1 MARTLKSDKTLFI
14 ATMLLVSASLVM
26 VYSASAVQA
35 QAKYQIANYF
45 LYRQLTWAV
54 LGTGALFAAMRLD
67 YRKYREPFVIW
78 ALLAVTV
85 VLLLS
90 VFFFAPING
99 TRRWMSFGVASVQP
113 SELAK
118 LAVILFTAALLE
130 RRMHRV
136 NDPAYTLL
144 PIGVVTLSL
153 VSLILFQPDFG
164 TAACIMG
171 IVIAILFAAGLSY
184 RYLFGALVLIAPAAV
199 LLIATSD
206 YRYERWQTYLDPWK
220 DELGAGFQII
230 QSLYAIG
237 SGGLFGKGLME
248 GVQKLYYIPEPHTD
262 FIYAVIAEEFGLV
275 GTTVIL
281 LCFAMIIWRGLR
293 TSLLAQDRFGAL
305 LALGLTMM
313 IGMQALVNISV
324 VTQLLPTKGLPL
336 PLVSNGGS
344 SLLINLVSI
353 GMLLNISQQSSTMS
367 SVRAQEDE

>member
-1 MARTLKSDKTLFI
+1 MARTLKSDRTLFI
-14 ATMLLVSASLVM
+14 AAMLLVSASLVM

-35 QAKYQIANYF
+35 LAKYQVANHF
-45 LYRQLTWAV
+45 LYRQFAWAV
-54 LGTGALFAAMRLD
+54 IGVFALFAAMRVD
-67 YRKYREPFVIW
+67 YRRYREPYVIW
-78 ALLAVTV
+78 SLLAITV

-90 VFFFAPING
+90 VFFFAPRNG
-99 TRRWMSFGVASVQP
+99 TQRWMYLGVGSLQP

-136 NDPAYTLL
+136 NDPGYTLL
-144 PIGVVTLSL
+144 PIGIVTLVL
-153 VSLILFQPDFG
+153 VFLILKQPDFG
-164 TAACIMG
+164 TAAVIMG
-171 IVIAILFAAGLSY
+171 IVLSILFAAGLSY
-184 RYLFGALVLIAPAAV
+184 RYLFGALVVLAPAAV
-199 LLIATSD
+199 LLVVTSA
-206 YRYERWQTYLDPWK
+206 YRYQRWVTYLDPWK
-220 DELGAGFQII
+220 DELDSGFQII

-275 GTTVIL
+275 GTTLVL
-281 LCFAMIIWRGLR
+281 VCFALIIWRGLR

-353 GMLLNISQQSSTMS
+353 GMLLNISQQASAMATL
-367 SVRAQEDE
+367 RAKKDE

>member
-1 MARTLKSDKTLFI
+1 
-14 ATMLLVSASLVM
+14 
-26 VYSASAVQA
+26 
-35 QAKYQIANYF
+35 
-45 LYRQLTWAV
+45 
-54 LGTGALFAAMRLD
+54 
-67 YRKYREPFVIW
+67 
-78 ALLAVTV
+78 
-85 VLLLS
+85 
-90 VFFFAPING
+90 
-99 TRRWMSFGVASVQP
+99 
-113 SELAK
+113 
-118 LAVILFTAALLE
+118 
-130 RRMHRV
+130 MHRV
-136 NDPAYTLL
+136 NDPGYTLL

-164 TAACIMG
+164 TAACIVG

-184 RYLFGALVLIAPAAV
+184 RYLFGAALLIAPAAV
-199 LLIATSD
+199 VLVATAD
-206 YRYERWQTYLDPWK
+206 YRYQRWVTYLDPWK
-220 DELGAGFQII
+220 DELGSGFQII

-237 SGGLFGKGLME
+237 SGGLFGKGLMD

-281 LCFAMIIWRGLR
+281 LCFALIIWRGLR

-353 GMLLNISQQSSTMS
+353 GMLLNISQQSSAMAS
-367 SVRAQEDE
+367 LRAKKDE

>member
-1 MARTLKSDKTLFI
+1 MARTLKSDRTLFI
-14 ATMLLVSASLVM
+14 ATMLLVSVSLVM

-35 QAKYQIANYF
+35 LAKYQVANYF
-45 LYRQLTWAV
+45 LYRQSAWAV
-54 LGTGALFAAMRLD
+54 LGMCALYAAMRID
-67 YRKYREPFVIW
+67 YRRYREPFVIW
-78 ALLAVTV
+78 TLLGVTV
-85 VLLLS
+85 VLLVC
-90 VFFFAPING
+90 VFFFAPRNG
-99 TRRWMSFGVASVQP
+99 TQRWMHLGFASLQP

-118 LAVILFTAALLE
+118 LAIILFTAALLE

-136 NDPAYTLL
+136 NEPAYTLL
-144 PIGVVTLSL
+144 PIGIVTLSL

-164 TAACIMG
+164 TAACIVG

-184 RYLFGALVLIAPAAV
+184 RYLLGAALLISPAAVVLIA
-199 LLIATSD
+199 ISE
-206 YRYERWQTYLDPWK
+206 YRYQRWLTYLDPWQF
-220 DELGAGFQII
+220 ELGAGFQII
-230 QSLYAIG
+230 QSLIAIG
-237 SGGLFGKGLME
+237 SGGLFGKGLMD

-281 LCFAMIIWRGLR
+281 LCFALIIWRGLR

-313 IGMQALVNISV
+313 IGMQALLNISV

-344 SLLINLVSI
+344 SLLINLVAI
-353 GMLLNISQQSSTMS
+353 GMLLNISQQSSAIATL
-367 SVRAQEDE
+367 RAKKNE